1 MEDDIQLPLLTPSA
15 MMFSRPKLIPDEHLD
30 DENPD
35 MRKRAR
41 YLRRCK
47 HVLWS
52 PWSGE
57 YLKSLRLRHNLKHKT
72 KDMAVQPGDVVLI

>member
-1 MEDDIQLPLLTPSA
+1 
-15 MMFSRPKLIPDEHLD
+15 MMYGRPKLIPDEHLD
-30 DENPD
+30 DEDPD

-47 HVLWS
+47 QVLWS
-52 PWSGE
+52 RWSGE